1 MALLKFLVID
11 DDESIRTL
19 FKSILKRKFI
29 CEVFE
34 ADNGISG
41 LTALQKNMPDIILLD
56 LMMPVMDGIETLD
69 AIRANPVFKNIPVI
83 VITAVGD
90 REVIRNLCEKNITDY
105 LLKPIDVNI
114 TVERIQKMIHRL
126 NESKQ
131 INLSGK
137 KEQVNSKNGTDKILI
152 VDNDAE
158 FKNFFHSLLKERY
171 TIHLASN
178 GTEGLSIFT
187 EHRPKF
193 IFMSN
198 NLSLLDK
205 IILSQKIRETAS
217 DKEVVIYLLIDN
229 MKLLSTKVFSYNGI
243 IKKTM
248 DKELF
253 LKDIHFLNEDAFEMK
268 RTRL

>member
-1 MALLKFLVID
+1 MVSFLIID

-19 FKSILKRKFI
+19 FRTILKKKFV

-34 ADNGISG
+34 ADNGVNG
-41 LTALQKNMPDIILLD
+41 LSALQKNLPDIILLD

-69 AIRANPVFKNIPVI
+69 SIRANPAFKTIPVF

-105 LLKPIDVNI
+105 LLKPIDVNE
-114 TVERIQKMIHRL
+114 TVERIQRMINRL
-126 NESKQ
+126 GESKK
-131 INLSGK
+131 IEPVGK
-137 KEQVNSKNGTDKILI
+137 TGRVNSKEKANQILI

-158 FKNFFHSLLKERY
+158 FKNFFNDLLNERFI
-171 TIHLASN
+171 IHQASN
-178 GTEGLSIFT
+178 VNEGFT
-187 EHRPKF
+187 VFSDHQPKF

-205 IILSQKIRETAS
+205 IILSQKIREISS
-217 DKEVVIYLLIDN
+217 DKEVEIYLLIDN
-229 MKLLSTKVFSYNGI
+229 MKLLPSKIHSYNGVI
-243 IKKTM
+243 RKTT

-253 LKDIHFLNEDAFEMK
+253 LKDIYFLNEEIFETK
-268 RTRL
+268 RTRI

>member
-1 MALLKFLVID
+1 MLKFLVID

-19 FKSILKRKFI
+19 FKSILKRKFV

-34 ADNGISG
+34 AENGVNG
-41 LTALQKNMPDIILLD
+41 LSSLQKNSPDIILLD
-56 LMMPVMDGIETLD
+56 LMMPVMDGVETLD
-69 AIRANPVFKNIPVI
+69 VIRANPDFKDIPVI

-105 LLKPIDVNI
+105 LLKPIDVNT
-114 TVERIQKMIHRL
+114 TVERIQRMINRL

-131 INLSGK
+131 INSSVNK
-137 KEQVNSKNGTDKILI
+137 KQTGDKSEPDSILI
-152 VDNDAE
+152 VDNDGE
-158 FKNFFHSLLKERY
+158 FKTFFHSLLKEHH
-171 TIHLASN
+171 TIHFASN
-178 GTEGLSIFT
+178 GTEGLSIFA

-198 NLSLLDK
+198 NLSLIDK
-205 IILSQKIRETAS
+205 ILLSQKIRETAS
-217 DKEVVIYLLIDN
+217 DKEVAIYLLIDN
-229 MKLLSTKVFSYNGI
+229 VKLLSTKVFSYNGI

-253 LKDIHFLNEDAFEMK
+253 LKDIHFLNENLLEMK
-268 RTRL
+268 RMRI